1 MTTNIPA
8 TNTLRPGLLVA
19 LNTNVKGNVS
29 YVKRDLEAEHETD
42 AGLKAKWETERTIA
56 DAAEFERASQV
67 RSKAR
72 SLITAVC
79 TKTAFGLLCP
89 ESGAPDL
96 DRATDE
102 ARKLCE
108 DFNRN
113 AKLTRVHC
121 FVLTGR
127 VASDDVKAVQA
138 ISGEVRDLIADM
150 KDGLEALDVE
160 KVRKAANEAKQIGN
174 MLSPEA
180 QARIQIAIDA
190 VRAQARKIVAAG
202 ETAAIVINQRAIA
215 TLNEARTAFL
225 DLEPAR
231 EVAEPVLVGR
241 DIDLD
246 VIETAR
252 TLADEMRERDLSSAA

>member
-8 TNTLRPGLLVA
+8 SNTLRPGLLVA
-19 LNTNVKGNVS
+19 LNTSVKGNVF
-29 YVKRDLEAEHETD
+29 YVKNTLEAEHETEG
-42 AGLKAKWETERTIA
+42 GLKAKWETERTIT

-72 SLITAVC
+72 ALVTSVC

-89 ESGAPDL
+89 ETGAPDL
-96 DRATDE
+96 DRAADE

-108 DFNRN
+108 DFNRE

-150 KDGLEALDVE
+150 KEGLEALDVE
-160 KVRKAANEAKQIGN
+160 KIRKSANELKQIGN

-180 QARIQIAIDA
+180 QVRIELAVKA
-190 VRAQARKIVAAG
+190 VREQARKIVKAG
-202 ETAAIVINQRAIA
+202 ETAAITIDQRAIA

-225 DLEPAR
+225 DLDPAR
-231 EVAEPVLVGR
+231 EVAEPILVGR
-241 DIDLD
+241 ELDL
-246 VIETAR
+246 ETA
-252 TLADEMRERDLSSAA
+252 AA